1 MNISQLRAICEVV
14 KQGMKIST
22 AAEVLCKAQP
32 GISRQIMEIEAE
44 IGVQI
49 FHRLRNRIC
58 GLTPAGE
65 EVLQVAQRMLL
76 DVENLK
82 AIGKEYTSH
91 STGELIV
98 ATTHTN
104 ARYSLPPVVEQ
115 FIRDYPEVKLTLRQV
130 GPRQAY
136 ELVAGG
142 TADIAIC
149 TEAPALFPELVSLP
163 VYRVVWDVIAAI
175 DHPILRERPI
185 TLSKLA
191 KYPIITQTF
200 SGQGVITEAFA
211 KAGQSPRIM
220 ITGADA
226 DVSKVYVARKLG
238 LAVLQKVAYEP
249 ARDKKLT
256 LLNAQHLFQPSVMSV
271 SIRRHHYLRS
281 YALSFISR
289 YAPHLALDIVRK
301 AVAGE
306 RIDQLQLRRK
316 LPELATID

>member
-1 MNISQLRAICEVV
+1 MNISQLRAVCEVV
-14 KQGMKIST
+14 KQGMKVST

-32 GISRQIMEIEAE
+32 GISRQLMEIEAE
-44 IGVQI
+44 LGVQI

-65 EVLQVAQRMLL
+65 EVLKVAQRVLL
-76 DVENLK
+76 DIDSLK

-104 ARYSLPPVVEQ
+104 ARYSLPSVIEQ
-115 FIRDYPEVKLTLRQV
+115 FTHDYPEVKLTLRQV
-130 GPRQAY
+130 GPRQAC
-136 ELVAGG
+136 ELVASGA
-142 TADIAIC
+142 ADIAIC
-149 TEAPALFPELVSLP
+149 TEAPQPFPGLISLP
-163 VYRVVWDVIAAI
+163 VYRILWDVIAAI

-191 KYPIITQTF
+191 RYPIITQTV
-200 SGQGVITEAFA
+200 SGQEVITEAFT

-256 LLNAQHLFQPSVMSV
+256 LLNVQHLFQPGVMSI
-271 SIRRHHYLRS
+271 SIRCHHYLRS

-289 YAPHLALDIVRK
+289 YAPHLSLDVVRK

-306 RIDQLQLRRK
+306 KIDQQQLRKK
-316 LPELATID
+316 LPELAAAD